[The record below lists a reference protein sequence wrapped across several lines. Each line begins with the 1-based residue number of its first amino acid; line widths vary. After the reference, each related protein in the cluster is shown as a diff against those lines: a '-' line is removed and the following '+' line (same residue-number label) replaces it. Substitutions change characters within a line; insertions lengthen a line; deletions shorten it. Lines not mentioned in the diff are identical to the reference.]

1 MDDAK
6 LRHLALT
13 LQTWLIDINFDTE
26 LTAEDDRLKL
36 TVHNG
41 FGYHA
46 FTSAVYICAV
56 GQHKQLHI
64 EMERTADMPWVNA
77 SMRLPPLSIIMGKDT
92 VCWTTLVT
100 PDTPTDLFHAIIS
113 NMNRL
118 FKQVQQKIEQSIT
131 TGVRTR
137 KEVAESLGY
146 APLTSREARRSLA
159 YRKQAPPR
167 PPVPTRKKY
176 P

>member
-26 LTAEDDRLKL
+26 LTAAEGDRLKL

-46 FTSAVYICAV
+46 FTSAVYICSV
-56 GQHKQLHI
+56 CQDKQLQI

-113 NMNRL
+113 NMTRL
-118 FKQVQQKIEQSIT
+118 FKQVQQKIEQSVT
-131 TGVRTR
+131 AGLRTR
-137 KEVAESLGY
+137 SEVAESLGY
-146 APLTSREARRSLA
+146 TSREARRSLA
-159 YRKQAPPR
+159 YKKQAPPR